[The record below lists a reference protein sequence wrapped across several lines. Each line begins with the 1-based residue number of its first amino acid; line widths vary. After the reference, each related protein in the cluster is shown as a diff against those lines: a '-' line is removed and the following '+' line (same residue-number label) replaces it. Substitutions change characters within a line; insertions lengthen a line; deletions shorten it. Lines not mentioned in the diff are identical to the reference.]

1 MGDDQQEE
9 EEEESDNEMSRGEQG
24 SGRINREQKNKS
36 YRQYFEEER
45 G

>member
-1 MGDDQQEE
+1 MGDDQQ
-9 EEEESDNEMSRGEQG
+9 EESDNEMSRGEQG

-36 YRQYFEEER
+36 YRQYFGEER